1 MDEHIKG
8 KLQELFGLPSKLIPK
23 AKYLYKTLETR
34 LNENKAV
41 KPTKQFGKKNVI
53 MNPHEEI
60 HKIVIDLFGSD
71 YYPIISKNIRIDEYN
86 TTIIMGGVSYNMNIP
101 NKMGFLKLDTD
112 DFDLKIYTTGINYTN
127 KDISI
132 SKHKL
137 QNPNLKKDMEA
148 VMKVLSVFK
157 FSVLVICMYLK
168 QIFYLLKSFAKTEKD
183 KIDLH
188 SIIKNNELQVQFK
201 KKQENAKIFEVIE
214 TIDITKLSYTELYSK
229 IINSINNVDLLITNK
244 ITYEIKPGKTRNITF
259 SDCKI
264 VYASLESPA
273 FYSHYLESN
282 ELEVNKSLNQLVN
295 TRIPVSKI
303 MDMNSC
309 SNNCR
314 FMSIKSLLIDTVIM
328 LSYADL
334 LVYEK
339 LESGGEILVPA
350 GFIFKYYK
358 YLAKFIRL
366 LVIKKFN
373 SGKLQGSFFESAKA
387 LWQYALTDVRRK
399 AAQLKANLD
408 EYDKINITYKTFLNE
423 FHQNLFH
430 NRTMLIKQYP
440 NLLEI
445 AEEYERI
452 VFFINRSRHLFRELN
467 EISHN
472 DTIESVAIQFAE
484 KEMSKSKSLSSLLS
498 SNPSSIVSKSL
509 SIGGSHKGGSS
520 HKKSLSLSR
529 SITLTNNNHSY
540 NDIELDNPQDNKPQQ
555 IELGTK
561 IRKLIKNEIDFY
573 TKLQSFKK
581 TKTKTESKTKPK
593 TKSSYKKTRK
603 QDK

>member
-1 MDEHIKG
+1 MNDHIKG
-8 KLQELFGLPSKLIPK
+8 KLQELFGLPHKLIPK

-34 LNENKAV
+34 LNESKVV
-41 KPTKQFGKKNVI
+41 KTTKQFGKKSVM

-60 HKIVIDLFGSD
+60 HKIVIDLFGSE
-71 YYPIISKNIRIDEYN
+71 YYPIISKNIRIDEFN

-112 DFDLKIYTTGINYTN
+112 DFDLKIYTTSINYTN
-127 KDISI
+127 KDINKSEKEI
-132 SKHKL
+132 PK
-137 QNPNLKKDMEA
+137 QTQEQRKKMKENMEA
-148 VMKVLSVFK
+148 VNKVLSVFK

-168 QIFYLLKSFAKTEKD
+168 QIFYLLNTFTKTDKEKD
-183 KIDLH
+183 KEKDKDKVDLQ
-188 SIIKNNELQVQFK
+188 SVIKNYELQVQFK
-201 KKQENAKIFEVIE
+201 KKPKNAKIFELIE

-264 VYASLESPA
+264 VYSSIESPA

-282 ELEVNKSLNQLVN
+282 ELEVNKSLEQLIN

-408 EYDKINITYKTFLNE
+408 EYDKINITYKAFLNE

-430 NRTMLIKQYP
+430 NRTILIKQYP
-440 NLLEI
+440 ILLEI

-467 EISHN
+467 AISHN

-484 KEMSKSKSLSSLLS
+484 KEMSKSKSLSSMVSNIMSKTLS
-498 SNPSSIVSKSL
+498 S
-509 SIGGSHKGGSS
+509 GGSNGGGID
-520 HKKSLSLSR
+520 HNNKSGSRTGSR
-529 SITLTNNNHSY
+529 SIILTNDNHSY
-540 NDIELDNPQDNKPQQ
+540 NDIEPHQ
-555 IELGTK
+555 INLGSK
-561 IRKLIKNEIDFY
+561 IRKLMKDEINFY
-573 TKLQSFKK
+573 SKLQSFTKYPNKK
-581 TKTKTESKTKPK
+581 TKKTVSIK
-593 TKSSYKKTRK
+593 
-603 QDK
+603 

>member
-1 MDEHIKG
+1 MNDHIKG
-8 KLQELFGLPSKLIPK
+8 KLQELFGLPHKLIPK

-34 LNENKAV
+34 LNESKVV
-41 KPTKQFGKKNVI
+41 KTTKQFGKKSVM

-60 HKIVIDLFGSD
+60 HKIVIDLFGSE
-71 YYPIISKNIRIDEYN
+71 YYPIISKNIRIDEFN

-112 DFDLKIYTTGINYTN
+112 DFDLKIYTTSINYTN
-127 KDISI
+127 KDINKSEKEI
-132 SKHKL
+132 PK
-137 QNPNLKKDMEA
+137 QTQEQRKKMKENMEA
-148 VMKVLSVFK
+148 VNKVLSVFK

-168 QIFYLLKSFAKTEKD
+168 QIFYLLNTFTKTDKEKD
-183 KIDLH
+183 KEKDKDKDKEKDKVDLQ
-188 SIIKNNELQVQFK
+188 SVIKNYELQVQFK
-201 KKQENAKIFEVIE
+201 KKPKNAKIFELIE

-264 VYASLESPA
+264 VYSSIESPA

-282 ELEVNKSLNQLVN
+282 ELEVNKSLEQLIN

-408 EYDKINITYKTFLNE
+408 EYDKINITYKAFLNE

-430 NRTMLIKQYP
+430 NRTILIKQYP
-440 NLLEI
+440 ILLEI

-467 EISHN
+467 AISHN

-484 KEMSKSKSLSSLLS
+484 KEMSKSKSLSSMVSNIMSKTLS
-498 SNPSSIVSKSL
+498 S
-509 SIGGSHKGGSS
+509 GGSNGGGID
-520 HKKSLSLSR
+520 HNNKSGSRTGSR
-529 SITLTNNNHSY
+529 SIILTNDNHSY
-540 NDIELDNPQDNKPQQ
+540 NDIEPHQ
-555 IELGTK
+555 INLGSK
-561 IRKLIKNEIDFY
+561 IRKLMKDEINFY
-573 TKLQSFKK
+573 SKLQSFTKYPNKK
-581 TKTKTESKTKPK
+581 TKKTVSIK
-593 TKSSYKKTRK
+593 
-603 QDK
+603 

>member
-1 MDEHIKG
+1 MNDHIKG
-8 KLQELFGLPSKLIPK
+8 KLQELFGLPHKLIPK

-34 LNENKAV
+34 LNESKVV
-41 KPTKQFGKKNVI
+41 KTTKQFGKKSVM

-60 HKIVIDLFGSD
+60 HKIVIDLFGSE
-71 YYPIISKNIRIDEYN
+71 YYPIISKNIRIDEFN

-112 DFDLKIYTTGINYTN
+112 DFDLKIYTTSINYTN
-127 KDISI
+127 KDINKSEKEI
-132 SKHKL
+132 PK
-137 QNPNLKKDMEA
+137 QTQEQRKKMKENMEA
-148 VMKVLSVFK
+148 VNKVLSVFK

-168 QIFYLLKSFAKTEKD
+168 QIFYLLNTFTKTDKEKD
-183 KIDLH
+183 KEKDKDKDKEKDKVDLQ
-188 SIIKNNELQVQFK
+188 SVIKNYELQVQFK
-201 KKQENAKIFEVIE
+201 KKPKNAKIFELIE

-264 VYASLESPA
+264 VYSSIESPA

-282 ELEVNKSLNQLVN
+282 ELEVNKSLEQLIN

-408 EYDKINITYKTFLNE
+408 EYDKINITYKAFLNE

-430 NRTMLIKQYP
+430 NRTILIKQYP
-440 NLLEI
+440 ILLEI

-467 EISHN
+467 TISHN

-484 KEMSKSKSLSSLLS
+484 KEMSKSKSLSTIVSNIMSKTLS
-498 SNPSSIVSKSL
+498 S
-509 SIGGSHKGGSS
+509 GGSS
-520 HKKSLSLSR
+520 GGGIDHNNKSGSRTGSR
-529 SITLTNNNHSY
+529 SIILTNDNHSY
-540 NDIELDNPQDNKPQQ
+540 NDIEPHQ
-555 IELGTK
+555 INLGSK
-561 IRKLIKNEIDFY
+561 IRKLMKDEINFY
-573 TKLQSFKK
+573 SKLQSFTKYPNKK
-581 TKTKTESKTKPK
+581 TKKTVSIK
-593 TKSSYKKTRK
+593 
-603 QDK
+603 

>member
-1 MDEHIKG
+1 MNDHLKG
-8 KLQELFGLPSKLIPK
+8 KLQELFGLPHKLIPK

-34 LNENKAV
+34 LNESKVV
-41 KPTKQFGKKNVI
+41 KTTKQFGKKSVM

-60 HKIVIDLFGSD
+60 HKIVIDLFGSE
-71 YYPIISKNIRIDEYN
+71 YYPIISKNIRIDEFN

-112 DFDLKIYTTGINYTN
+112 DFDLKIYTTSINYTN
-127 KDISI
+127 KDINKSEKEI
-132 SKHKL
+132 PK
-137 QNPNLKKDMEA
+137 QTQEQRKKMKENMEA
-148 VMKVLSVFK
+148 VNKVLSVFK

-168 QIFYLLKSFAKTEKD
+168 QIFYLLNTFTKTDKEKD
-183 KIDLH
+183 KEKDKDKDKEKDKVDLQ
-188 SIIKNNELQVQFK
+188 SVIKNYELQVQFK
-201 KKQENAKIFEVIE
+201 KKPKNAKIFELIE

-264 VYASLESPA
+264 VYSSIESPA

-282 ELEVNKSLNQLVN
+282 ELEVNKSLEQLIN

-408 EYDKINITYKTFLNE
+408 EYDKINITYKAFLNE

-430 NRTMLIKQYP
+430 NRTILIKQYP
-440 NLLEI
+440 ILLEI

-467 EISHN
+467 AISHN

-484 KEMSKSKSLSSLLS
+484 KEMSKSKSLSSMVSNIMSKTLS
-498 SNPSSIVSKSL
+498 S
-509 SIGGSHKGGSS
+509 GGSS
-520 HKKSLSLSR
+520 GGGIDHNNKSGSRTGSR
-529 SITLTNNNHSY
+529 SIILTNDNHSY
-540 NDIELDNPQDNKPQQ
+540 NDIEPHQ
-555 IELGTK
+555 INLGSK
-561 IRKLIKNEIDFY
+561 IRKLMKDEINFY
-573 TKLQSFKK
+573 SKLQSFTKYPNKK
-581 TKTKTESKTKPK
+581 TKKTVSIK
-593 TKSSYKKTRK
+593 
-603 QDK
+603 

>member
-1 MDEHIKG
+1 MNDHLKG
-8 KLQELFGLPSKLIPK
+8 KLQELFGLPHKLIPK

-34 LNENKAV
+34 LNESKVV
-41 KPTKQFGKKNVI
+41 KTTKQFGKKSVM

-60 HKIVIDLFGSD
+60 HKIVIDLFGSE
-71 YYPIISKNIRIDEYN
+71 YYPIISKNIRIDEFN

-112 DFDLKIYTTGINYTN
+112 DFDLKIYTTSINYTN
-127 KDISI
+127 KDINKSEKEI
-132 SKHKL
+132 PK
-137 QNPNLKKDMEA
+137 QTQEQRKKMKENMEA
-148 VMKVLSVFK
+148 VNKVLSVFK

-168 QIFYLLKSFAKTEKD
+168 QIFYLLNTFTKTDKEKD
-183 KIDLH
+183 KEKDKDKDKEKDKVDLQ
-188 SIIKNNELQVQFK
+188 SVIKNYELQVQFK
-201 KKQENAKIFEVIE
+201 KKPKNAKIFELIE

-264 VYASLESPA
+264 VYSSIESPA

-282 ELEVNKSLNQLVN
+282 ELEVNKSLEQLIN

-408 EYDKINITYKTFLNE
+408 EYDKINITYKAFLNE

-430 NRTMLIKQYP
+430 NRTILIKQYP
-440 NLLEI
+440 ILLEI

-467 EISHN
+467 AISHN

-484 KEMSKSKSLSSLLS
+484 KEMSKSKSLSSMVSNIMSKTLS
-498 SNPSSIVSKSL
+498 S
-509 SIGGSHKGGSS
+509 GGSNGGGID
-520 HKKSLSLSR
+520 HNNKSGSRTGSR
-529 SITLTNNNHSY
+529 SIILTNDNHSY
-540 NDIELDNPQDNKPQQ
+540 NDIEPHQ
-555 IELGTK
+555 INLGSK
-561 IRKLIKNEIDFY
+561 IRKLMKDEINFY
-573 TKLQSFKK
+573 SKLQSFTKYPNKK
-581 TKTKTESKTKPK
+581 TKKTVSIK
-593 TKSSYKKTRK
+593 
-603 QDK
+603 

>member
-1 MDEHIKG
+1 MNDHIKG
-8 KLQELFGLPSKLIPK
+8 KLQELFGLPHKLIPK

-34 LNENKAV
+34 LNESKVV
-41 KPTKQFGKKNVI
+41 KTTKQFGKKSVM

-60 HKIVIDLFGSD
+60 HKIVIDLFGSE
-71 YYPIISKNIRIDEYN
+71 YYPIISKNIRIDEFN

-112 DFDLKIYTTGINYTN
+112 DFDLKIYTTSINYTN
-127 KDISI
+127 KDINKSEKEI
-132 SKHKL
+132 PK
-137 QNPNLKKDMEA
+137 QTQEQRKKMKENMEA
-148 VMKVLSVFK
+148 VNKVLSVFK

-168 QIFYLLKSFAKTEKD
+168 QIFYLLNTFTKTDKEKD
-183 KIDLH
+183 KEKDKDKVDLQ
-188 SIIKNNELQVQFK
+188 SVIKNYELQVQFK
-201 KKQENAKIFEVIE
+201 KKPKNAKIFELIE

-264 VYASLESPA
+264 VYSSIESPA

-282 ELEVNKSLNQLVN
+282 ELEVNKSLEQLIN

-408 EYDKINITYKTFLNE
+408 EYDKINITYKAFLNE

-430 NRTMLIKQYP
+430 NRTILIKQYP
-440 NLLEI
+440 ILLEI

-467 EISHN
+467 AISHN

-484 KEMSKSKSLSSLLS
+484 KEMSKSKSLSSMVSNIMSKTLS
-498 SNPSSIVSKSL
+498 S
-509 SIGGSHKGGSS
+509 GGSS
-520 HKKSLSLSR
+520 GGGIDHNNKSGSRTGSR
-529 SITLTNNNHSY
+529 SIILTNDNHSY
-540 NDIELDNPQDNKPQQ
+540 NDIEPHQ
-555 IELGTK
+555 INLGSK
-561 IRKLIKNEIDFY
+561 IRKLMKDEINFY
-573 TKLQSFKK
+573 SKLQSFTKYPNKK
-581 TKTKTESKTKPK
+581 TKKTVSIK
-593 TKSSYKKTRK
+593 
-603 QDK
+603 

>member
-1 MDEHIKG
+1 MNDHLKG
-8 KLQELFGLPSKLIPK
+8 KLQELFGLPHKLIPK

-34 LNENKAV
+34 LNESKVV
-41 KPTKQFGKKNVI
+41 KTTKQFGKKSVM

-60 HKIVIDLFGSD
+60 HKIVIDLFGSE
-71 YYPIISKNIRIDEYN
+71 YYPIISKNIRIDEFN

-112 DFDLKIYTTGINYTN
+112 DFDLKIYTTSINYTN
-127 KDISI
+127 KDINKSEKEI
-132 SKHKL
+132 PK
-137 QNPNLKKDMEA
+137 QTQEQRKKMKENMEA
-148 VMKVLSVFK
+148 VNKVLSVFK

-168 QIFYLLKSFAKTEKD
+168 QIFYLLNTFTKTDKEKD
-183 KIDLH
+183 KEKDKDKVDLQ
-188 SIIKNNELQVQFK
+188 SVIKNYELQVQFK
-201 KKQENAKIFEVIE
+201 KKPKNAKIFELIE

-264 VYASLESPA
+264 VYSSIESPA

-282 ELEVNKSLNQLVN
+282 ELEVNKSLEQLIN

-408 EYDKINITYKTFLNE
+408 EYDKINITYKAFLNE

-430 NRTMLIKQYP
+430 NRTILIKQYP
-440 NLLEI
+440 ILLEI

-467 EISHN
+467 AISHN

-484 KEMSKSKSLSSLLS
+484 KEMSKSKSLSSMVSNIMSKTLS
-498 SNPSSIVSKSL
+498 S
-509 SIGGSHKGGSS
+509 GGSNGGGID
-520 HKKSLSLSR
+520 HNNKSGSRTGSR
-529 SITLTNNNHSY
+529 SIILTNDNHSY
-540 NDIELDNPQDNKPQQ
+540 NDIEPHQ
-555 IELGTK
+555 INLGSK
-561 IRKLIKNEIDFY
+561 IRKLMKDEINFY
-573 TKLQSFKK
+573 SKLQSFTKYPNKK
-581 TKTKTESKTKPK
+581 TKKTVSIK
-593 TKSSYKKTRK
+593 
-603 QDK
+603 